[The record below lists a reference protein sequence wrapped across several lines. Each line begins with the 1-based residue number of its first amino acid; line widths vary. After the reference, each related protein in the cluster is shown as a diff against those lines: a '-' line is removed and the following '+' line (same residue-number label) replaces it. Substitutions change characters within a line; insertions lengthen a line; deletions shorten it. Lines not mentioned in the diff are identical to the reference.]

1 MVLFKNLPVER
12 TVKQQ
17 TRVSS
22 KIDIHEFHE
31 FIFLFDKNDSGDY
44 SSD

>member
-1 MVLFKNLPVER
+1 MVLCKNLPVER

-22 KIDIHEFHE
+22 KIDVQEFHLCRGRHLKFE
-31 FIFLFDKNDSGDY
+31 HVLV
-44 SSD
+44 